1 MAWPY
6 LWAVF
11 LDAMFKYFKCYSW
24 SIEKIALKK
33 FVNVLFYNFS
43 THKFCKIYFEI
54 IFILRKR
61 VKGGILFNNFK
72 PNSMEQLRLSRLET
86 GRPGSPC
93 TKKFLVTN
101 TEFTEQP
108 ICTASRE
115 YQHLKIKQLEL
126 LNLPADELQ

>member
-1 MAWPY
+1 
-6 LWAVF
+6 
-11 LDAMFKYFKCYSW
+11 
-24 SIEKIALKK
+24 
-33 FVNVLFYNFS
+33 
-43 THKFCKIYFEI
+43 
-54 IFILRKR
+54 
-61 VKGGILFNNFK
+61 
-72 PNSMEQLRLSRLET
+72 MEQLRLSRLET